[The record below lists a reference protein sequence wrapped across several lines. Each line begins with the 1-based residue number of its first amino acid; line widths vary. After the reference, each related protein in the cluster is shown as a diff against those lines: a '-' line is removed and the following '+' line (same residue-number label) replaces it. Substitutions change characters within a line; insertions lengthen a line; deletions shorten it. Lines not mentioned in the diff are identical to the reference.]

1 MAIFTIRKRIKSLD
15 KILHCLKNIMGKN
28 MLKYLLMQSK
38 RIKLDLQNNQLFLLI
53 LSIDKHMKI
62 IKK

>member
-1 MAIFTIRKRIKSLD
+1 
-15 KILHCLKNIMGKN
+15 